1 MNLRNLALLAA
12 TSLSCLAT
20 AAMARSQ
27 PVVIS
32 EFMAKNDLTL
42 EDEDG
47 DSPDWIELCNI
58 ATSVI
63 DLDGWSLTDDQDELD
78 KWIFPHSSWSRGS
91 SSVAHPQGCMRG
103 SSHQDNPSADVEPS
117 TTSPLGVASDALR
130 SGQEPPITMAGRSI
144 IPKMSLAAADSG
156 CSSTR
161 LFRWQPDGAPSAG

>member
-78 KWIFPHSSWSRGS
+78 KWIFPPLLLEPGQFLSGS
-91 SSVAHPQGCMRG
+91 STGMHERIVP
-103 SSHQDNPSADVEPS
+103 
-117 TTSPLGVASDALR
+117 
-130 SGQEPPITMAGRSI
+130 SGQSFSR
-144 IPKMSLAAADSG
+144 
-156 CSSTR
+156 R
-161 LFRWQPDGAPSAG
+161 

>member
-12 TSLSCLAT
+12 TSLSWLAT
-20 AAMARSQ
+20 AAMVRSQ
-27 PVVIS
+27 PIVIS

-78 KWIFPHSSWSRGS
+78 KWISPPTPPGAGAVPHRLRLEQGS
-91 SSVAHPQGCMRG
+91 
-103 SSHQDNPSADVEPS
+103 N
-117 TTSPLGVASDALR
+117 
-130 SGQEPPITMAGRSI
+130 RSI
-144 IPKMSLAAADSG
+144 STVAYELQALHGWGIPRADRSLRNRHS
-156 CSSTR
+156 
-161 LFRWQPDGAPSAG
+161 